1 MVDHRIDILEL
12 QQNLSK
18 LFSRR
23 KKTDYYLD
31 LIKILKSIELDEI
44 RKNPFQPND
53 EEMKVF
59 ISSKHTSFHVVIALY
74 LILNNRNKIPEILEY
89 QRRKFEYNNLVK
101 KASFSKYFSTNVLET
116 LKLTGRALRIKEL
129 DQIILRFNEY
139 LLKPPT
145 ENFKMIFF
153 DFKEKWPIV
162 IKELKL
168 YIDEDDHPFI
178 KQFFES
184 NSLVERIRFKMS
196 AKILADLFLRLKKHG
211 VVDNKISKTSI
222 AEWLHGRVMVFQR
235 NENYFIIPSKVHLI
249 NVLLNRKK
257 AIQSK
262 RILINLY
269 P

>member
-1 MVDHRIDILEL
+1 MVDHRIDIREL

-23 KKTDYYLD
+23 KKTVYYLD
-31 LIKILKSIELDEI
+31 LIKILKNIEMDEI

-53 EEMKVF
+53 EEMKIF
-59 ISSKHTSFHVVIALY
+59 ISSKHTSFHAIIALY
-74 LILNNRNKIPEILEY
+74 LFLNNRNKIPEILEY
-89 QRRKFEYNNLVK
+89 HRRKFEYNDLVK

-116 LKLTGRALRIKEL
+116 LKSIGRALRIKEL

-145 ENFKMIFF
+145 ENFKLIFF

-162 IKELKL
+162 TKELKL

-178 KQFFES
+178 RQFFES
-184 NSLVERIRFKMS
+184 NSLDERIRFKMS

-211 VVDNKISKTSI
+211 KVQLII
-222 AEWLHGRVMVFQR
+222 LHG
-235 NENYFIIPSKVHLI
+235 LI
-249 NVLLNRKK
+249 LSQQQLK
-257 AIQSK
+257 IM
-262 RILINLY
+262 LFH
-269 P
+269 